1 MAARVSFTAVYE
13 PVENGWVQAHLAEL
27 PGVITAAPTQA
38 EAKELLADALRE
50 YLLAL
55 GEAEAGVA
63 PTPPAGSTTQAG
75 ALEVVIDAA

>member
-1 MAARVSFTAVYE
+1 MTARVSFTAVYE
-13 PVENGWVQAHLAEL
+13 PVDNGRIQAHLAEL

-55 GEAEAGVA
+55 GEAEAVPG
-63 PTPPAGSTTQAG
+63 PPPAGSTTQAG

>member
-1 MAARVSFTAVYE
+1 MTARVSFTAVYE
-13 PVENGWVQAHLAEL
+13 PVDNGWIQAHLAEL

-55 GEAEAGVA
+55 GEAEAA
-63 PTPPAGSTTQAG
+63 PGTPAAGSTTQAG